1 MNKKQI
7 EANFILLL
15 VSAIWG
21 FAFVA
26 QRIGSE
32 QMGPFAFNGIKF
44 GLGAIVLLPVIY
56 FMEKKEKNVQGT
68 NIVKKFNNKTMII
81 AGISCGTV
89 LFCGASLQQFGMTF
103 TTAGKA
109 GFITALYIILV
120 PLFGIFLKHRVVAN
134 AWIGVVLATVGLYLL
149 CMTESLTIGLGDLVI
164 LIGAAFWASHIL
176 IIHHF
181 NDSVSTLRLAFF
193 QFAFVSLLSLLVSF
207 FIETTTLAS
216 VQALTFPLLYCGL
229 LSVATAF
236 TLQIIGQKNAPPTLA
251 SIILSM
257 EAVFGAVGGWLILGE
272 KLTSRELAGCI
283 IMLLAIIIS
292 QLPNKIKYLGRSLS

>member
-15 VSAIWG
+15 TAAIWG

-26 QRIGSE
+26 QRLGSE
-32 QMGPFAFNGIKF
+32 LMGPFAFNGIKF
-44 GLGAIVLLPVIY
+44 GLGALALLPVIY
-56 FMEKKEKNVQGT
+56 FMEKKEKNIQGT
-68 NIVKKFNNKTMII
+68 NIIKKFDNQTMII
-81 AGISCGTV
+81 AGISCGAV

-109 GFITALYIILV
+109 GFITALYILLV
-120 PLFGIFLKHRVVAN
+120 PLFGIFLNHKVGVN
-134 AWIGVVLATVGLYLL
+134 TWIGVVLATVGLYLL
-149 CMTESLTIGLGDLVI
+149 CITESFTIGLGDLVI

-181 NDSVSTLRLAFF
+181 NVRVSTLRLACF

-216 VQALTFPLLYCGL
+216 VQALTVPLLYCGL
-229 LSVATAF
+229 LSVATGF
-236 TLQIIGQKNAPPTLA
+236 TFQIFGQKNASPTLA

-272 KLTSRELAGCI
+272 QLTSRELVGCI
-283 IMLLAIIIS
+283 IMLIAIIIS
-292 QLPNKIKYLGRSLS
+292 QIPNKIKNLGKSLS